1 MTDLMT
7 PEQRHRCM
15 AAIKGKDTKPE
26 ILVRKYLF
34 SKGLRY
40 RINVKKL
47 PGSPDIV
54 LKKYGVVIF
63 IDGCFWHGH
72 KDCKYYRLPSTNV
85 DFWKSKI
92 ARNIARDYVNNVDL
106 ECAGWRVIRIWECE
120 LKTKSQR
127 EQALQNLYEQII
139 SIKTTSKPKQIK
151 KSKPIGY
158 DDYPDDF
165 NMVAEPEIEY

>member
-1 MTDLMT
+1 MTDVMS

-26 ILVRKYLF
+26 MTVRKYLF

-40 RINVKKL
+40 RVNDKKL

-54 LKKYGVVIF
+54 LKKYGVVVF

-72 KDCKYYRLPSTNV
+72 KGCKYYRLPSTNT
-85 DFWKSKI
+85 DFWKAKI
-92 ARNIARDYVNNVDL
+92 SRNIARDYVNDVEL
-106 ECAGWRVIRIWECE
+106 ELAGWKVIRIWECDI
-120 LKTKSQR
+120 KTKAKR
-127 EQALQNLYEQII
+127 EETLQNLYSQII
-139 SIKTTSKPKQIK
+139 ESRPNSKPKRIRTN
-151 KSKPIGY
+151 KSKIY

-165 NMVAEPEIEY
+165 NIAAEPEIDY